1 MRIQLNYDLSAQN
14 TFRMK
19 VSCACWVEYETVKE
33 LEGLNFDRLPQPLLH
48 IGEGSNLLFT
58 KDFPG
63 TVLHSNIE
71 FIKYIDMGLE
81 EVPVMV
87 GAGVVW
93 DHFVEEACR
102 HGLWGAENLSLI
114 PGEVGAAA
122 VQNIGAYGVEVKDIL
137 SGVVAFDLQERRKV
151 RFTCEECRYGYRD
164 SLFKQPGTKGRYVI
178 TSVLFRLTRK
188 HSPRLEYKGVREA
201 LGIPGQAGND
211 DRAVMADPTSVMA
224 DPTSVMADPTSV
236 MADPASVMADP
247 TSVMADPIGH
257 LTPQEVREAIIRIRR
272 QKLPDPEEL
281 GSAGSFFKN
290 PVVSREDF
298 ARISPDGSAPHYD
311 LPDGGVKVP
320 AAWMIDRCGFKGAV
334 EGGAAVYEKQPLVIV
349 NASGEATPQEILAL
363 EQRIINGVQERFGV
377 TLHPE
382 VEHI

>member
-19 VSCACWVEYETVKE
+19 VSCACYVEYENVKE
-33 LEGLNFDRLPQPLLH
+33 LEGLNFDRLPKPLLH

-71 FIKYIDMGLE
+71 YIKYVNVGLD

-93 DHFVEEACR
+93 DHFVAETCR

-122 VQNIGAYGVEVKDIL
+122 VQNIGAYGVEVGDLI

-151 RFTCEECRYGYRD
+151 KFTREECRYGYRD
-164 SLFKQPGTKGRYVI
+164 SLFKQPENKGRYVV
-178 TSVLFRLTRK
+178 TSVLLRLSRK
-188 HSPRLEYKGVREA
+188 PNPRVEYKGIREA
-201 LGIPGQAGND
+201 LGG
-211 DRAVMADPTSVMA
+211 RDPQ
-224 DPTSVMADPTSV
+224 
-236 MADPASVMADP
+236 
-247 TSVMADPIGH
+247 
-257 LTPQEVREAIIRIRR
+257 TPQEVREAVVHIRQ
-272 QKLPDPEEL
+272 QKLPDPEEI

-290 PVVSREDF
+290 PVVSRAEF
-298 ARISPDGSAPHYD
+298 ERISPDGSAPHYD
-311 LPDGGVKVP
+311 LPDGTVKVP
-320 AAWMIDRCGFKGAV
+320 AAWLIDQCGFKGAT
-334 EGGAAVYEKQPLVIV
+334 EGGAAVWERQPLVLV
-349 NASGEATPQEILAL
+349 NATGEATPQDVLAL
-363 EQRIINGVQERFGV
+363 EQRITNGVQERFGV

-382 VEHI
+382 VDHI

>member
-1 MRIQLNYDLSAQN
+1 MRIQLNYDLGAQN

-19 VSCACWVEYETVKE
+19 VSCACYVEYENVKE
-33 LEGLNFDRLPQPLLH
+33 LEGLNFDRLPKPLLH

-58 KDFPG
+58 GDFPG

-71 FIKYIDMGLE
+71 FIKYIDMGFDD
-81 EVPVMV
+81 VPVMV
-87 GAGVVW
+87 GAGVEW
-93 DHFVEEACR
+93 DHFVSETCR

-122 VQNIGAYGVEVKDIL
+122 VQNIGAYGVEIKDIL

-151 RFTCEECRYGYRD
+151 KFSREECRYGYRD
-164 SLFKQPGTKGRYVI
+164 SLFKQPGSKGRYVI
-178 TSVLFRLTRK
+178 TSVLFRLSRGPA
-188 HSPRLEYKGVREA
+188 PRLDYKGIREALEGLDPQSPQQVREA
-201 LGIPGQAGND
+201 
-211 DRAVMADPTSVMA
+211 V
-224 DPTSVMADPTSV
+224 
-236 MADPASVMADP
+236 
-247 TSVMADPIGH
+247 
-257 LTPQEVREAIIRIRR
+257 IRIRR

-290 PVVSREDF
+290 PVVSREEF

-311 LPDGGVKVP
+311 LPDGTVKVP
-320 AAWMIDRCGFKGAV
+320 AAWMIDRCGFKGAT

-349 NASGEATPQEILAL
+349 NQSGTATPQDVLSL
-363 EQRIINGVQERFGV
+363 EQRIINGVRERFGV

>member
-1 MRIQLNYDLSAQN
+1 MNYDLSAQN

-19 VSCACWVEYETVKE
+19 VSCACYVEYETVKE
-33 LEGLNFDRLPQPLLH
+33 LEGLNFERLPKPLLH

-93 DHFVEEACR
+93 DHFVSETCR

-122 VQNIGAYGVEVKDIL
+122 VQNIGAYGAEVKDII
-137 SGVVAFDLQERRKV
+137 SGVVCFDLQERKKV
-151 RFTCEECRYGYRD
+151 KFSREECRYGYRD
-164 SLFKQPGTKGRYVI
+164 SLFKQPEAKGRYVV

-188 HSPRLEYKGVREA
+188 YSPNLEYKGVRDA
-201 LGIPGQAGND
+201 LTP
-211 DRAVMADPTSVMA
+211 
-224 DPTSVMADPTSV
+224 
-236 MADPASVMADP
+236 
-247 TSVMADPIGH
+247 VMADPIGH
-257 LTPQEVREAIIRIRR
+257 LTPQEVREAVIRIRR
-272 QKLPDPEEL
+272 QKLPDPEEI

-290 PVVSREDF
+290 PVVSREEF
-298 ARISPDGSAPHYD
+298 ERISPDGSAPHYD
-311 LPDGGVKVP
+311 LPDGTVKVP
-320 AAWMIDRCGFKGAV
+320 AAWMIDQCGLKGAR
-334 EGGAAVYEKQPLVIV
+334 EGGAAVYEKQPLVLV
-349 NASGEATPQEILAL
+349 NASGEATPQEVLAL

>member
-1 MRIQLNYDLSAQN
+1 VRIQLNYDLSAQN

-19 VSCACWVEYETVKE
+19 VSCACYVEYENVKE
-33 LEGLNFDRLPQPLLH
+33 LEGLNFDRLPKPLLH

-71 FIKYIDMGLE
+71 YIKYVDVGLD

-93 DHFVEEACR
+93 DHFVSETCR

-122 VQNIGAYGVEVKDIL
+122 VQNIGAYGVEIQDLV

-151 RFTCEECRYGYRD
+151 KFTRAECRYGYRD
-164 SLFKQPGTKGRYVI
+164 SLFKQPENKGRYVV
-178 TSVLFRLTRK
+178 TSVLLRLSRK
-188 HSPRLEYKGVREA
+188 PNPRVEYKGIREA
-201 LGIPGQAGND
+201 LGG
-211 DRAVMADPTSVMA
+211 RDPQ
-224 DPTSVMADPTSV
+224 
-236 MADPASVMADP
+236 
-247 TSVMADPIGH
+247 
-257 LTPQEVREAIIRIRR
+257 TPQEVREAVVRIRR
-272 QKLPDPEEL
+272 QKLPDPGEV

-290 PVVSREDF
+290 PVVSRAEF
-298 ARISPDGSAPHYD
+298 ERISPDGSAPHYD
-311 LPDGGVKVP
+311 LPDGMVKVP
-320 AAWMIDRCGFKGAV
+320 AAWLIDRCGFKGAT
-334 EGGAAVYEKQPLVIV
+334 EGGAAVWERQPLVLV
-349 NASGEATPQEILAL
+349 NATGEATPQDVLAL
-363 EQRIINGVQERFGV
+363 EQRITNGVRERFGV

-382 VEHI
+382 VDHI

>member
-1 MRIQLNYDLSAQN
+1 MRIQLNYDLGAQN

-19 VSCACWVEYETVKE
+19 VSCACYVEYETVGE
-33 LEGLNFDRLPQPLLH
+33 LEGLNFDRLPKPLLH

-58 KDFPG
+58 GDFPG

-137 SGVVAFDLQERRKV
+137 SGVVAFDLQERKKV
-151 RFTCEECRYGYRD
+151 KFSREECHYGYRD
-164 SLFKQPGTKGRYVI
+164 SLFKQPEAKGRYVV
-178 TSVLFRLTRK
+178 TSVLFRLTRR
-188 HSPRLEYKGVREA
+188 HSPRLDYKGVREA
-201 LGIPGQAGND
+201 LGG
-211 DRAVMADPTSVMA
+211 RE
-224 DPTSVMADPTSV
+224 
-236 MADPASVMADP
+236 PA
-247 TSVMADPIGH
+247 
-257 LTPQEVREAIIRIRR
+257 TPQEVREAVIRIRR

-311 LPDGGVKVP
+311 LPDGTVKVP
-320 AAWMIDRCGFKGAV
+320 AAWMIDQCGFKGAS

-349 NASGEATPQEILAL
+349 NASGTASPQEVLAL
-363 EQRIINGVQERFGV
+363 EQRIINGVRERFGV

>member
-1 MRIQLNYDLSAQN
+1 MNYDLLAQN

-19 VSCACWVEYETVKE
+19 VSCACYVEYETVKE
-33 LEGLNFDRLPQPLLH
+33 LEGLNFERLPKPLLH
-48 IGEGSNLLFT
+48 IGAGSNLLFT
-58 KDFPG
+58 GDFPG

-71 FIKYIDMGLE
+71 FIKYVDVGLD

-122 VQNIGAYGVEVKDIL
+122 VQNIGAYGVEVKDII
-137 SGVVAFDLQERRKV
+137 SGVVAFDLQERKKV
-151 RFTCEECRYGYRD
+151 KFTREECRYGYRD
-164 SLFKQPGTKGRYVI
+164 SLFKQPEAKGRYVI

-188 HSPRLEYKGVREA
+188 HSPRLEYKGVQEA
-201 LGIPGQAGND
+201 LGP
-211 DRAVMADPTSVMA
+211 AVMADS
-224 DPTSVMADPTSV
+224 
-236 MADPASVMADP
+236 
-247 TSVMADPIGH
+247 
-257 LTPQEVREAIIRIRR
+257 LTPQAVRDAIVRIRR

-290 PVVSREDF
+290 PVVSRGDF

-311 LPDGGVKVP
+311 LPDGSVKVP
-320 AAWMIDRCGFKGAV
+320 AAWMIDQCGFKGAV

-349 NASGEATPQEILAL
+349 NASGAASPQEVLAL
-363 EQRIINGVQERFGV
+363 EQRIINGVRERFGV

>member
-1 MRIQLNYDLSAQN
+1 MNYDLLAQN

-19 VSCACWVEYETVKE
+19 VSCACYVEYETVKE
-33 LEGLNFDRLPQPLLH
+33 LEGLNFERLPKPLLH
-48 IGEGSNLLFT
+48 IGAGSNLLFT
-58 KDFPG
+58 GDFPG

-71 FIKYIDMGLE
+71 FIKYIDMGFE
-81 EVPVMV
+81 DVPVMV

-122 VQNIGAYGVEVKDIL
+122 VQNIGAYGVEVKDII
-137 SGVVAFDLQERRKV
+137 SGVVAFDLQERKKV
-151 RFTCEECRYGYRD
+151 KFSREECRYGYRD
-164 SLFKQPGTKGRYVI
+164 SLFKQPEAKGRYVI

-188 HSPRLEYKGVREA
+188 HSPRLEYKGVQEA
-201 LGIPGQAGND
+201 LA
-211 DRAVMADPTSVMA
+211 AVTTDA
-224 DPTSVMADPTSV
+224 
-236 MADPASVMADP
+236 
-247 TSVMADPIGH
+247 
-257 LTPQEVREAIIRIRR
+257 LTPQAVRDAIVRIRR

-311 LPDGGVKVP
+311 LPDGSVKVP
-320 AAWMIDRCGFKGAV
+320 AAWMIDQCGFKGAV

-349 NASGEATPQEILAL
+349 NASGAASPQEVLAL
-363 EQRIINGVQERFGV
+363 EQRIINGVRERFGV

>member
-33 LEGLNFDRLPQPLLH
+33 LEGLNFDRLPKPLLH

-58 KDFPG
+58 GDFPG

-137 SGVVAFDLQERRKV
+137 SGVVAFDLQERKKV
-151 RFTCEECRYGYRD
+151 KFSREECRYGYRD
-164 SLFKQPGTKGRYVI
+164 SLFKQPENRGRYVI

-188 HSPRLEYKGVREA
+188 YSPHLEYKGVREA

-211 DRAVMADPTSVMA
+211 DRAVMAGPS
-224 DPTSVMADPTSV
+224 
-236 MADPASVMADP
+236 
-247 TSVMADPIGH
+247 SVMADPIGH
-257 LTPQEVREAIIRIRR
+257 LTPQEVREAVIRIRR

-311 LPDGGVKVP
+311 LPDGTVKVP
-320 AAWMIDRCGFKGAV
+320 AAWMIDQCGFKGAG

-349 NASGEATPQEILAL
+349 NASGEASPQDVLAL
-363 EQRIINGVQERFGV
+363 EQRIINGVRERFGV

>member
-19 VSCACWVEYETVKE
+19 VSCACYVEYENVKE
-33 LEGLNFDRLPQPLLH
+33 LEGLNFDRLPKPLLH

-71 FIKYIDMGLE
+71 YIKYVDVGLD

-93 DHFVEEACR
+93 DHFVAETCR

-122 VQNIGAYGVEVKDIL
+122 VQNIGAYGVEVGDLI

-151 RFTCEECRYGYRD
+151 KFTREECRYGYRD
-164 SLFKQPGTKGRYVI
+164 SLFKQPENKGRYVV
-178 TSVLFRLTRK
+178 TSVLLRLSRK
-188 HSPRLEYKGVREA
+188 PNPRVEYKGIREA
-201 LGIPGQAGND
+201 LGG
-211 DRAVMADPTSVMA
+211 RDPQM
-224 DPTSVMADPTSV
+224 
-236 MADPASVMADP
+236 
-247 TSVMADPIGH
+247 
-257 LTPQEVREAIIRIRR
+257 PQEVREAVVHIRR
-272 QKLPDPEEL
+272 QKLPDPEEV

-290 PVVSREDF
+290 PVVSRAEF
-298 ARISPDGSAPHYD
+298 ERISPDGSAPHYD
-311 LPDGGVKVP
+311 LPDGSVKVP
-320 AAWMIDRCGFKGAV
+320 AAWLIDQCGFKGATQ
-334 EGGAAVYEKQPLVIV
+334 GGAAVWERQPLVLV
-349 NASGEATPQEILAL
+349 NATGEATPQDVLAL
-363 EQRIINGVQERFGV
+363 EQRITNGVQERFGI

-382 VEHI
+382 VDHI